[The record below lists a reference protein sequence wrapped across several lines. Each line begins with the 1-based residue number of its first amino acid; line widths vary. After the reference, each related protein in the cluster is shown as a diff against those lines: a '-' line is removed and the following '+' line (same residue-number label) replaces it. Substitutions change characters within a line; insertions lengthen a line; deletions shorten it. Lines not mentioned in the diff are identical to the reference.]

1 MCISTG
7 NDAYIAL
14 ERLRPS
20 LLQPDDFTNGD
31 FEDFSPPHSNRGSP
45 TSSSRSLKFVLLSLD
60 LLVDSDIFFVYFR
73 RERLSALNI
82 SSENENDFLTD
93 LEDHLPSPSSLYTG
107 TGGKPPLTFVTT
119 DTKSNKKRC
128 TISVC

>member
-60 LLVDSDIFFVYFR
+60 LLVDLLTSFLFILDENVYLLLTYLQRMRMIF
-73 RERLSALNI
+73 
-82 SSENENDFLTD
+82 
-93 LEDHLPSPSSLYTG
+93 
-107 TGGKPPLTFVTT
+107 
-119 DTKSNKKRC
+119 
-128 TISVC
+128 